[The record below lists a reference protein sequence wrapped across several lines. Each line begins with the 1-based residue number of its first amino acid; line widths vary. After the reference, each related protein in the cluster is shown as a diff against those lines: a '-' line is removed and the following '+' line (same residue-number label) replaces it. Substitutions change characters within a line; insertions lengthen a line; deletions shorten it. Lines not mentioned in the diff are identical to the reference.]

1 MVGRRKYDEGC
12 AVSHAL
18 DLIGERWALLVVR
31 ELLLDPK
38 RFTDLRAGIPGA
50 SPDVLANR
58 LRELRDAG
66 IVFQH
71 RLPPP
76 AGSQVYE
83 LTAWG
88 AELEPVVTH
97 LGRWG
102 SRSPAM
108 PHNAHSSIDSLLL
121 SLRSLFDPAAAHGF
135 SATVS
140 IRVEGRPFQ
149 AQIAEGELHLSGGE
163 PDHPTATLDTTRQTL
178 ADLLYGAH
186 SLDDAR
192 HLGEATITGSPEVIG
207 RFLELFPLPRTSG
220 SIP

>member
-31 ELLLDPK
+31 ELLLGPK

-66 IVFQH
+66 VARQH
-71 RLPPP
+71 KLPPP

-83 LTAWG
+83 LTDWG

-102 SRSPAM
+102 SRSPSL
-108 PHNAHSSIDSLLL
+108 PHDAHSSIDSLLL
-121 SLRSLFDPAAAHGF
+121 SLRSLFDPQAAPGL
-135 SATVS
+135 SAT
-140 IRVEGRPFQ
+140 ITLRVEGRPFQ
-149 AQIAEGELHLSGGE
+149 IEIIDGELHLTSGDAE
-163 PDHPTATLDTTRQTL
+163 QPAVTLATDRQTL
-178 ADLLYGAH
+178 ADLLHGGRR
-186 SLDDAR
+186 LDDVLHA
-192 HLGEATITGSPEVIG
+192 GGATVTGSTAILA
-207 RFLELFPLPRTSG
+207 RFLELFPLPEPADAR
-220 SIP
+220 

>member
-12 AVSHAL
+12 AVAHAL

-31 ELLLDPK
+31 ELLLGPK

-71 RLPPP
+71 KLPPP

-83 LTAWG
+83 LTEWG

-102 SRSPAM
+102 SRSPSM
-108 PHNAHSSIDSLLL
+108 PRNAHSSVDSLML
-121 SLRSLFDPAAAHGF
+121 SLRSLFDTEAAQGF
-135 SATVS
+135 SATVL
-140 IRVEGRPFQ
+140 IRVEGRPFH
-149 AQIAEGELHLSGGE
+149 AEITDGDFRLSSGE
-163 PDHPTATLDTTRQTL
+163 PDHPTASLDTTRQTL
-178 ADLLYGAH
+178 AGLLYGAQ
-186 SLDDAR
+186 SLDDS
-192 HLGEATITGSPEVIG
+192 EATITGSPEVIA
-207 RFLELFPLPRTSG
+207 RFLDLFRLPE
-220 SIP
+220 PADVH

>member
-1 MVGRRKYDEGC
+1 MVGKRKYDEGC

-31 ELLLDPK
+31 ELLLGPK
-38 RFTDLRAGIPGA
+38 RFTDLRSGIPGA

-76 AGSQVYE
+76 AGSHVYE

-108 PHNAHSSIDSLLL
+108 PYNGHSSIDSLLL
-121 SLRSLFDPAAAHGF
+121 SLRSLFDPEAARGF

-140 IRVEGRPFQ
+140 IRVEGRPFH
-149 AQIAEGELHLSGGE
+149 AQVTEGKFDLSGAE
-163 PDHPTATLDTTRQTL
+163 PDHPTATLDTTRGTL
-178 ADLLYGAH
+178 AELLYGGRP
-186 SLDDAR
+186 LDDALR
-192 HLGEATITGSPEVIG
+192 GGEATITGPTEVVA
-207 RFLELFPLPRTSG
+207 RFLKLFPLPEPALS
-220 SIP
+220 